1 MVGRRSGKGI
11 GIVAWLALVS
21 AGCNLSPK
29 PAGVAVEGPRTR
41 GPTPRTSAV
50 MPKNIHRRRTIDEA
64 TAASA
69 PAGAHLNYYGG
80 RVVSNMQVVQ
90 VIYGTGSYLPQIT
103 STASPS
109 MATFYQG
116 VLNSPYVDWLTE
128 YDTNAQPAP
137 NSNQVIGRG
146 AFSTQVV
153 ITPSAANNGATIDDT
168 NIQSELSA
176 QIQAGVLPAPTHDAA
191 GNNNTYYAVFFPHGK
206 VITLQGESSCSIFC
220 AYHGTIASVP
230 GVGEIYYGVHPDF
243 QAGSGCENG
252 CGAAPSAFG
261 NVTQVASHEM
271 METITDAEVGIATV
285 IPGAP
290 MAWFDPTYDEIGD
303 ICNDMHG
310 TVTGGDGVTYDVQ
323 TEFSNVAN
331 NCIVSRVV
339 TPTISATSVTFEGGT
354 PVTGTVSLDAVAP
367 AGGTTVGLT
376 SSVPTLVTV
385 PATVL
390 VPAGSVSATFAVT
403 SIQTAV
409 ETPVTLTATFPAATA
424 SVTLTVL
431 ASPTVASVSLSPT
444 SVTGGTT
451 STATVTLTGPAPA
464 GGATITLAS
473 ANTSIAT
480 VPASVAVPAGSTSA
494 TFTVTTSLESA
505 TTSVGIS
512 AAYHDTTRSAV
523 LTVTGVPGV
532 ASLTPNPPIVDGGN
546 SVTATVSLNNPA
558 PAGGAVVVL
567 ASSNPTLATV
577 PASVTVAAGLLNASF
592 SITTTAPATPTVVTL
607 SATYPAGLTV
617 NASLTVS
624 TPGNASFDAALKVP
638 RCASVGSFCDTG
650 STLIR
655 GRASLGPE
663 LDTPNTLAAACLDGT
678 AGTFHSDESLD
689 RLSVATLDGSP
700 LAAGEM
706 VKVTATVWAFDTS
719 DFLDVF
725 FAPDATN
732 PVWTLMATITS
743 TATQQQLVLSTQF
756 VLPSATLPVIR
767 ANWRFLGATGTCTT
781 GVFDDRD
788 DLVFALSG
796 APPVNLPPIVNAG
809 PDQAITLPATASLN
823 GTATDDGLPN
833 PPGKVTTTWSLV
845 SGPGTVTF
853 GNASALATTATF
865 GAAGT
870 YDLRLTASDG
880 ALSATDDLIVTV
892 NAAPPVNQ
900 PPTVNAGPDLTITL
914 PATAS
919 LNGSATDDGL
929 PNPPGK
935 LTTTWSLVSG
945 PGTVS
950 FGNTAAPSTT
960 ASFGAAGSYDLR
972 LTASDG
978 ALSATD
984 DVIVTVLPANNPPTV
999 NAGPYQSITLPSVA
1013 NLAGSASDDGLPNP
1027 PGKLT
1032 TTWSMASGP
1041 GTVTFGNPNALA
1053 TTASFSVAGSYDLR
1067 LTASDGALSATDDLI
1082 VTVAP
1087 QNHAPTVNAGPD
1099 QYETV
1104 LSLPTTA
1111 VTQGS
1116 FTDDGL
1122 PNPPGAVTETW
1133 TQISGPATVTF
1144 GDVHNAISL
1153 VTFPAAGSYDLRLTV
1168 SDGQL
1173 STSDDVVITVIL
1185 AGPVNQP
1192 PVVNAGP
1199 DQTIT
1204 LPAAAS
1210 LSGTVS
1216 DDGLPNPPATFTT
1229 TWSVVSGPG
1238 TVTFANAANPVTTA
1252 TFSAAGTYDLRL
1264 TANDS
1269 ALSASDDL
1277 IVTVNPAAAT
1287 NTAPVVNAGP
1297 DQTITLPAAAN
1308 LSGTVT
1314 DDGLPNPPGAVT
1326 STWSKVS
1333 GPGTVTFGN
1342 ASAKATTATFSTAGS
1357 YVLQLAA
1364 SDGAL
1369 SASDTITVT
1378 VNAAATNQ
1386 APTVNAGPDL
1396 TITLPATAT
1405 LNGTASDDGLPNPPG
1420 TLTVTW
1426 SKVSGPGT
1434 VTFASPNAKVTT
1446 ATFSAAGT
1454 YVVQLTAS
1462 DSALTASDTA
1472 QVTVNAASGSG
1483 PCANLCSNPVSF
1495 TINGS
1500 FQSGNLGTGAV
1511 CYQTTSVVHGGN
1523 CGNFVSPRTLQVNGT
1538 TESCSGG
1545 NWASIPAARN
1555 GGYCIQTTAGN
1566 QPWAFFTN
1574 W

>member
-1 MVGRRSGKGI
+1 MVGRWSGKRI
-11 GIVAWLALVS
+11 GIVAWLALLS
-21 AGCNLSPK
+21 AGCSISPQ
-29 PAGVAVEGPRTR
+29 PAGVGVEGPRTR
-41 GPTPRTSAV
+41 GPTARTRAVPPR
-50 MPKNIHRRRTIDEA
+50 NIHRRRTIDEA

-90 VIYGTGSYLPQIT
+90 VIYGTGSYLPQVT

-146 AFSTQVV
+146 GFSAQVV

-168 NIQSELSA
+168 NIQAELSA
-176 QIQAGVLPAPTHDAA
+176 QIQAGVIPAPTHDAA
-191 GNNNTYYAVFFPHGK
+191 GNNNTYYAIFFPHGK
-206 VITLQGESSCSIFC
+206 VITLQGEGSCSVFC
-220 AYHGTIASVP
+220 AYHGTIANVP

-252 CGAAPSAFG
+252 CGAAPTAFG

-290 MAWFDPTYDEIGD
+290 LAWFDPTYDEIGD

-310 TVTGGDGVTYDVQ
+310 TVTGGDGVSYDVQ
-323 TEFSNVAN
+323 PVFSNVAN
-331 NCIVSRVV
+331 DCIVSRVV
-339 TPTISATSVTFEGGT
+339 TPTIAVSALTFEGGT
-354 PVTGTVSLDAVAP
+354 AVTGTVSLDAVAP
-367 AGGTTVGLT
+367 AGGTAVALS
-376 SSVPTLVTV
+376 SSVPTLVSV
-385 PATVL
+385 PSSVL

-403 SIQTAV
+403 STQSAV

-424 SVTLTVL
+424 SVNVTVL

-451 STATVTLTGPAPA
+451 STATVTLTGAAPA
-464 GGATITLAS
+464 GGATVTLTS

-480 VPASVAVPAGSTSA
+480 VPATVVVPAASTSA

-505 TTSVGIS
+505 STSVSIS
-512 AAYHDTTRSAV
+512 AAYHDTTKSAL

-532 ASLTPNPPIVDGGN
+532 ASLTLNPPIVDGGN
-546 SVTATVSLNNPA
+546 PSTATVSLSNPA
-558 PAGGAVVVL
+558 PTGGAVVVL
-567 ASSNPTLATV
+567 ASSNPTLAAV
-577 PASVTVAAGLLNASF
+577 PASVTVAAGLLSATF
-592 SITTTAPATPTVVTL
+592 VVTTTAPTTPTVVTL
-607 SATYPAGLTV
+607 AATYPAGLNV

-624 TPGNASFDAALKVP
+624 TPGNASFDATLKVP
-638 RCASVGSFCDTG
+638 RCTTVGSFCDTG

-663 LDTPNTLAAACLDGT
+663 LDTPNTLAAGCLDGT

-706 VKVTATVWAFDTS
+706 VRVTATVWAFDTS

-743 TATQQQLVLSTQF
+743 TGTQQQLALSTQF
-756 VLPSATLPVIR
+756 ALPSATLPVIR

-781 GVFDDRD
+781 GAFDDRD

-796 APPVNLPPIVNAG
+796 APPVNLPPAVNAG
-809 PDQAITLPATASLN
+809 PDQAITLPASASLS

-833 PPGKVTTTWSLV
+833 PPGKLTTTWSLV

-865 GAAGT
+865 
-870 YDLRLTASDG
+870 S
-880 ALSATDDLIVTV
+880 
-892 NAAPPVNQ
+892 
-900 PPTVNAGPDLTITL
+900 
-914 PATAS
+914 
-919 LNGSATDDGL
+919 
-929 PNPPGK
+929 
-935 LTTTWSLVSG
+935 
-945 PGTVS
+945 
-950 FGNTAAPSTT
+950 
-960 ASFGAAGSYDLR
+960 AAGSYDLR

-978 ALSATD
+978 ALSASD
-984 DVIVTVLPANNPPTV
+984 DLIVTVSSPNAPPTV
-999 NAGPYQSITLPSVA
+999 NAGPDQTIELPAAA

-1032 TTWSMASGP
+1032 TTWSFVSGP
-1041 GTVTFGNPNALA
+1041 GTVTFGNSAALA
-1053 TTASFSVAGSYDLR
+1053 TTATFSVAGTYDLR
-1067 LTASDGALSATDDLI
+1067 LTASDGALSTSDDLI
-1082 VTVAP
+1082 VTVQPVNQAP
-1087 QNHAPTVNAGPD
+1087 VVNPGANETLNVDFPAVVALSGTV
-1099 QYETV
+1099 
-1104 LSLPTTA
+1104 
-1111 VTQGS
+1111 
-1116 FTDDGL
+1116 TDDGL
-1122 PNPPGAVTETW
+1122 PNPPGKVTSSWSVVFAPNGNTA
-1133 TQISGPATVTF
+1133 TIQNPASLQTNVTF
-1144 GDVHNAISL
+1144 SGGG
-1153 VTFPAAGSYDLRLTV
+1153 TFQLRLTA
-1168 SDGQL
+1168 SDGAL
-1173 STSDDVVITVIL
+1173 STSADVFITVIQ
-1185 AGPVNQP
+1185 ANHAPT
-1192 PVVNAGP
+1192 VNAGP

-1204 LPAAAS
+1204 LPATAS
-1210 LSGTVS
+1210 LNGTVT
-1216 DDGLPNPPATFTT
+1216 DDGLPNPPATFTS

-1238 TVTFANAANPVTTA
+1238 TVTFANASNPVTTA

-1277 IVTVNPAAAT
+1277 IVTVNAAAT

-1297 DQTITLPAAAN
+1297 DQTITLPASASLA
-1308 LSGTVT
+1308 GTVT

-1326 STWSKVS
+1326 TTWSKVS

-1342 ASAKATTATFSTAGS
+1342 ASARSTTATFSTAGS
-1357 YVLQLAA
+1357 YVLQLLA
-1364 SDGAL
+1364 SDSAL

-1378 VNAAATNQ
+1378 VNAAATNT

-1396 TITLPATAT
+1396 TITLPASAT

-1462 DSALTASDTA
+1462 DSALSASDTA

-1483 PCANLCSNPVSF
+1483 PCASLCSNPVSF
-1495 TINGS
+1495 SISGS
-1500 FQSGNLGTGAV
+1500 FQSGNIGTGAV

-1538 TESCSGG
+1538 TEPCNAG

-1555 GGYCIQTTAGN
+1555 GGYCVQTTAGN
-1566 QPWAFFTN
+1566 QPWAFFTA